1 MCMMH
6 TIKGVKILIAL
17 GVIMI
22 INHMQTGRK
31 ISQKGW
37 IMNRSEV
44 NLDDLLNAIETNR
57 QIIKEVLDFLNKMSE
72 NNQKLIDALSIK
84 WEK

>member
-1 MCMMH
+1 
-6 TIKGVKILIAL
+6 
-17 GVIMI
+17 
-22 INHMQTGRK
+22 
-31 ISQKGW
+31 
-37 IMNRSEV
+37 MNRSEV